1 MNINSFDGEF
11 RYHTMIAVSRRMLT
25 EGLISQRDFVRIE
38 NYLNEKYH
46 PMAKLLCHIAG
57 S

>member
-25 EGLISQRDFVRIE
+25 EGLISQRDFLRIE
-38 NYLNEKYH
+38 NYLNEKYQ
-46 PMAKLLCHIAG
+46 PMLRAELT
-57 S
+57 